1 MKIYVIYRNFKKA
14 IRILFSNGPTA
25 LLKKIKNYL
34 LLRKQDKKSISSK
47 MVKAW
52 KGRHGFYIDCRAFGC
67 DYNDLQKQKETV
79 FTVNPKFS
87 IVVPLYNT
95 PVQFLNEMI
104 ASVLNQTYGN
114 WELCLADGSDAQHSY
129 VGNICK
135 KIAEKENRIKYFKLE
150 KNGGISENSNAA
162 LEMATGDWISLLDH
176 DDLLHPNALFE
187 TVRAINEKQ
196 ADFVYTDEAVFESP
210 DLFKVVSTNFK
221 PDYSPDYFLTN
232 NYICHFS
239 SFRKS
244 LLDNN
249 VRFERSTDGA
259 QDYDLFLQL
268 FELTDRIVHIPKCL
282 YYWRASASSSASG
295 NDAKP
300 YTTAAGKRA
309 LERHFSR
316 CGIKAEVSAL
326 NVPNTYRISY
336 PILNSPKISILIP
349 NKDHCADLKTCIES
363 ILKKTT
369 YRNYEI
375 IIIENNS
382 TQPETFDY
390 YRSLS
395 VDDKIRVVDF
405 TARNVKQPF
414 NYPKIN
420 NYGVE
425 FASGEYL
432 VLLNN
437 DTEVISPDWIEQML
451 MFAQRKDVGV
461 VGAKLYFPDDTIQH
475 VGVVIGLSGVAG
487 HVFSRCAMENYGHM
501 IRLFV
506 QQNYSAVT
514 GACMM
519 IRKETF
525 QKPGSLDESFAVN
538 FNDIDLCMKVRSL
551 GLLVVWTPFAELY
564 HYESKSRGFDD
575 TPEKIVRFKKEI
587 DLFKARWHKEMEE
600 GDPYYNKNLSLNC
613 ADYRILEG
621 SIFHS

>member
-34 LLRKQDKKSISSK
+34 LLRKQFKQGISKNIAYVWKS
-47 MVKAW
+47 
-52 KGRHGFYIDCRAFGC
+52 RHGFTIDCQAFGC
-67 DYNDLQKQKETV
+67 DEEVLKKEQDNAI
-79 FTVNPKFS
+79 FTVKPKFS
-87 IVVPLYNT
+87 IIVPLYNT
-95 PVQFLNEMI
+95 KKQFLKEMI
-104 ASVLNQTYGN
+104 ASVLNQTYAN

-135 KIAEKENRIKYFKLE
+135 KIADKENRIKYFKLE

-295 NDAKP
+295 NEAKP
-300 YTTAAGKRA
+300 YTSNAGKIA

-316 CGIKAEVSAL
+316 CGINAEVLLL
-326 NVPNTYRISY
+326 NVPNMYRISY
-336 PILNSPKISILIP
+336 PIRDNPKVSIIIP
-349 NKDHCADLKTCIES
+349 NKDHLDDLKVCIES

-369 YRNYEI
+369 YNNYEI

-382 TQPETFDY
+382 TNQDVFGY
-390 YRSLS
+390 YNSLLS
-395 VDDKIRVVDF
+395 NKIKIVNYTEKF
-405 TARNVKQPF
+405 GAQSF
-414 NYPKIN
+414 NWSKLN
-420 NYGVE
+420 NYGAE
-425 FASGEYL
+425 FASGEYF
-432 VLLNN
+432 VFLNN

-451 MFAQRKDVGV
+451 MFSQREDVGI
-461 VGAKLYFPDDTIQH
+461 VGAKLNYPDNTIQH
-475 VGVVIGLSGVAG
+475 CGVLIGFAGVAG
-487 HVFSRCAMENYGHM
+487 HFYYRYPVDFMGYAG
-501 IRLFV
+501 RLQV

-519 IRKETF
+519 IRKSVYKEVGGF
-525 QKPGSLDESFAVN
+525 DESLAVDY
-538 FNDIDLCMKVRSL
+538 NDIDFCLSVRRYGYL
-551 GLLVVWTPFAELY
+551 IVWTPFAELY
-564 HYESKSRGFDD
+564 HYESKSRGLAD
-575 TPEKIVRFKKEI
+575 TPEKKTILNNAIELFRRRWRKEL
-587 DLFKARWHKEMEE
+587 DE
-600 GDPYYNKNLSLNC
+600 GDPYYNKNFSLEYP
-613 ADYRILEG
+613 DFRLKPE
-621 SIFHS
+621 SVFHS